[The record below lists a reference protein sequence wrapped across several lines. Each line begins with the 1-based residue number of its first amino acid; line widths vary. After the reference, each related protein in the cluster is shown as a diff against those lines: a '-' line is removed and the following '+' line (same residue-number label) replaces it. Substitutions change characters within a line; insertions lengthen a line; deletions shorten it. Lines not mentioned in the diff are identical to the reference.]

1 MKQSSFSDLEYQSKK
16 KTTRKEKFLSEMD
29 AILPWKLLL
38 QPIRKHYPKPGS
50 GRPPMALETMLRIYF
65 MQQWYQLSD
74 PAMEDSLYDI
84 EAMRRFAQV
93 RLDSIPDESTT
104 LRFRHLLEAHELTKK
119 LFRVTEHY
127 MSEQGLILSEG
138 TIVDASIISAPG
150 STKNKYHQRD
160 PDMKQTKK
168 GNQWYFGMKTHI
180 GTDTQGRV
188 HSIVVTDASVH
199 DSVVV
204 DDLIHGEET
213 VLYGDK
219 AYASQVRKEAS
230 EAQGVTWRINR
241 KAKRGKKLNCADRSF
256 NRKSN
261 RTRSRVEHAFGVV
274 KHLWGYR
281 KVRYK
286 GLAKNAV
293 QVFTLFALSNLYM
306 ARKELAIS

>member
-38 QPIRKHYPKPGS
+38 KPIRKHYPKVGN
-50 GRPPMALETMLRIYF
+50 GRPPMALESMLRIYF

-93 RLDSIPDESTT
+93 AMDNIPDESTI
-104 LRFRHLLEAHELTKK
+104 LRFRHLLEQHTLTKK
-119 LFRVTEHY
+119 LFQVTEQY

-138 TIVDASIISAPG
+138 TIVDASIISAPS
-150 STKNKYHQRD
+150 STKNKDRKRD
-160 PDMKQTKK
+160 PEMKQTKK
-168 GNQWYFGMKTHI
+168 GNQWYFGMKSHI

-213 VLYGDK
+213 TLYGDK
-219 AYASQVRKEAS
+219 AYASQARKEAA
-230 EAQGVTWRINR
+230 EENGVTWRINR

-261 RTRSRVEHAFGVV
+261 RTRARVEHAFGVV

-286 GLAKNAV
+286 GLEKNAA

-306 ARKELAIS
+306 ARKELATS